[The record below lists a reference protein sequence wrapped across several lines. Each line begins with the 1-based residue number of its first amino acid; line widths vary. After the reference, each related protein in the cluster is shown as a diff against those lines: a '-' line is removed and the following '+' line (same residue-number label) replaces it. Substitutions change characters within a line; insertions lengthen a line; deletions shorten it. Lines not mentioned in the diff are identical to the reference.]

1 MMSKL
6 TGSAGRHQSTLVP
19 LLITVST
26 VASIALAVL
35 LRFLN
40 NNEPWPQRAVMYLE
54 FPGHLYMRALQ
65 CLSVPVLIA
74 SLVSAF
80 ANQQPKL
87 SFRIGRRTIAY
98 YLGTSM
104 LAIGVGV
111 MLVLVLRPG
120 VGTRSADLQLK
131 RMEMRKVTSEDA
143 IMDLLRN
150 SIPSNLV
157 TAFFNMDATHL
168 TPPANT
174 STSNISSTDIMS
186 WSISIK
192 PVSTPNFLGLIVISS
207 IVGLLAGTFAR
218 HPSNPRP
225 LLSLLANDVN
235 DFLRTVV
242 QYVLLVTPLAVPFLI
257 MPRLLSFEIFPG
269 LFATTGRFV
278 VTVLLGFA
286 IHGLLLLPAI
296 YYLVTKKNPYRFA
309 GRVSEALL
317 TAFGTC
323 SSAVTMPATMRNLEE
338 RARLDGNL
346 VRCTVPVGASV
357 NMDGTALYEAV
368 AAIFLAQLRN
378 MEGMDLARVLAVSI
392 TTTVAVAG
400 AAGIPNAGIITM
412 AMVLGSL
419 NVPLEDLALLIAI
432 DFALHR
438 FRTVINVLGDA
449 YGAAIVEH
457 LSREDLAAFKAVES
471 GAQKGSS
478 HGGFSMEE
486 GGASFSGFEKTSAS
500 GNLAG
505 NLASA
510 HRYENSAAPVSPNEK
525 ITAISFTQKAG
536 F

>member
-1 MMSKL
+1 
-6 TGSAGRHQSTLVP
+6 
-19 LLITVST
+19 
-26 VASIALAVL
+26 
-35 LRFLN
+35 
-40 NNEPWPQRAVMYLE
+40 
-54 FPGHLYMRALQ
+54 
-65 CLSVPVLIA
+65 
-74 SLVSAF
+74 
-80 ANQQPKL
+80 
-87 SFRIGRRTIAY
+87 
-98 YLGTSM
+98 
-104 LAIGVGV
+104 
-111 MLVLVLRPG
+111 
-120 VGTRSADLQLK
+120 
-131 RMEMRKVTSEDA
+131 
-143 IMDLLRN
+143 
-150 SIPSNLV
+150 
-157 TAFFNMDATHL
+157 MDATHL

-400 AAGIPNAGIITM
+400 AAGIPNVRHFLVIPFDCLQNAYSKLILFQAGIITM